1 MINILDRAISAISP
15 GWAVRRARSRSLLAY
30 YEASRPDKQRKQRK
44 STLDYEST
52 IHGAAK
58 SLRDQ
63 ARHFDENLDLAKG
76 VLRVLVNNTVG
87 ANGIVFEPMPR
98 TLSGEYHEEA
108 ARAILRAIKIWSRR
122 PEVTR
127 QFSWPM
133 AQRLVAR
140 TRFRDG
146 EAFAQ
151 RLLGTGP
158 RLQHG
163 GSIPYSLELF
173 EPDLVPFDL
182 VGQRQNRNIIN
193 GIEVNAWGKPVTY
206 WVYKEHP
213 GNLTPGSLRTS
224 LTDLK
229 PVSAE
234 RILHVASPERLH
246 GRRGI
251 SIFASILKRLDDI
264 ADYESSERI
273 AAKVAASMGFVI
285 KRGSPEMYN
294 ATGGADERDWRMR
307 PGVGFELEI
316 GESVDMI
323 GNNGRPNPELE
334 NYRSGQLRAM
344 ASGVG
349 TTYSSAAKN
358 FGGSYSSQ
366 RQELVEG
373 YVDYGVLSDDFVAR
387 FIEPA
392 MVDVISAALL
402 AGEIRMFSDL
412 DMDTVTDGLFISP
425 QMPWI
430 DPDKESKSWERLEQ
444 AGHASG
450 PEIIRKRGRN
460 PLEIFES
467 EKRWRERWAD
477 AGLSITADP
486 ASSVSAAPEQENANA
501 QEIQEVA

>member
-1 MINILDRAISAISP
+1 M
-15 GWAVRRARSRSLLAY
+15 LAY
-30 YEASRPDKQRKQRK
+30 YEAAKPDRQRKQRK
-44 STLDYEST
+44 SPLDSEST

-63 ARHFDENLDLAKG
+63 ARYFEENLDIARG
-76 VLRVLVNNTVG
+76 VLRVLVNNTIG
-87 ANGIVFEPMPR
+87 ASGILFEPMPR
-98 TLSGEYHEEA
+98 TLSGEYHEGA
-108 ARAILRAIKIWSRR
+108 AKAISRAIKIWSRR

-127 QFSWPM
+127 QLSWPM
-133 AQRLVAR
+133 VQRLVAR

-151 RLLGTGP
+151 RLLGTNQ
-158 RLQHG
+158 RLQQG
-163 GSIPYSLELF
+163 PIPYSLELF
-173 EPDLVPFDL
+173 ESDLVPFDS
-182 VGQRQNRNIIN
+182 VGDLENRNIIN
-193 GIEVNAWGKPVTY
+193 GCETNSWGRPVRW
-206 WVYKEHP
+206 WVYKDHP
-213 GNLTPGSLRTS
+213 GNLRSTNLRVS
-224 LTDLK
+224 MSELK
-229 PVSAE
+229 PVSAS
-234 RILHVASPERLH
+234 RILHVASPERIH
-246 GRRGI
+246 GRRTV
-251 SIFASILKRLDDI
+251 SVFASVLKRLDDI

-285 KRGSPEMYN
+285 KRGSPDMYN
-294 ATGGADERDWRMR
+294 AGAKDDREWRMR

-316 GESVDMI
+316 GESIDML
-323 GNNGRPNPELE
+323 GNNGRPNPALE
-334 NYRSGQLRAM
+334 DHRYGQIRAM

-349 TTYSSAAKN
+349 TTFSSSAKN
-358 FGGSYSSQ
+358 YNGSYSSQ

-373 YVDYGVLSDDFVAR
+373 YVDYAVLSDDTVAR
-387 FIEPA
+387 FNEPA
-392 MVDVISAALL
+392 TVDVITAGVL
-402 AGEIRMFSDL
+402 AGEIPMFSDL
-412 DMDTVTDGLFISP
+412 DQDTLTDGLFISP

-486 ASSVSAAPEQENANA
+486 ASSVPAALEQETQNGE
-501 QEIQEVA
+501 EIQEVA